1 MKKIICLAFALIFCV
16 LCYSSCNTSITINTN
31 GGYLENSD
39 TEGLSIKE
47 IIETIPT
54 KEGYIFGGWYSDKE
68 LTQLVTL
75 DGENLRQ
82 IKNVN
87 AKWITADKKEYDV
100 RSYSATITDSGRK
113 YQQYDIIRLAEDFD
127 YQGLLYAGYTEFKV
141 TFSFEI
147 SEQHDGYQYVF
158 LYKNQDC
165 VDTAS
170 LDYFI
175 SNTLYGQTPS
185 DPTLL
190 CSYRFEHSPGIADS
204 NWMPYSFTAY
214 IDIEDLED
222 ELYIRYGASGKYDDN
237 WLNRNVIVYVEPIK

>member
-1 MKKIICLAFALIFCV
+1 MKRLICLIFSLVFCALCCV
-16 LCYSSCNTSITINTN
+16 GCNTIITINTN
-31 GGYLENSD
+31 GGQMETMEN
-39 TEGLSIKE
+39 EKPSINE
-47 IIETIPT
+47 IIDTIPT
-54 KEGYIFGGWYSDKE
+54 KEGYIFGGWYADKK
-68 LTQLVTL
+68 LTQLVTS
-75 DGENLRQ
+75 DSENLGQ
-82 IKNVN
+82 VKEVY
-87 AKWITADKKEYDV
+87 AKWITADEKEYDV
-100 RSYSATITDSGRK
+100 RNYSATITDSGRK

-127 YQGLLYAGYTEFKV
+127 YQGLIYAGYTEFKV

-158 LYKNQDC
+158 LYKNQTC

-190 CSYRFEHSPGIADS
+190 CSYRFEHTPGIADS
-204 NWMPYSFTAY
+204 SWMPYSFTAY
-214 IDIEDLED
+214 VGIEDLEE

-237 WLNRNVIVYVEPIK
+237 WLNRNVVVYVEPIK

>member
-1 MKKIICLAFALIFCV
+1 MKKLFSLFFIVIVLSLCLTGCG
-16 LCYSSCNTSITINTN
+16 SSITINTN
-31 GGYLENSD
+31 GGQIDVVENA
-39 TEGLSIKE
+39 SIQE
-47 IIETIPT
+47 IISSTPT
-54 KEGYIFGGWYSDKE
+54 KDGYIFGGWYSDKE

-75 DGENLRQ
+75 DSKNLNQ
-82 IKNVN
+82 VKDVY
-87 AKWITADKKEYDV
+87 AKWITAEKIDYDV
-100 RSYSATITDSGRK
+100 RSDSATITDSGRK
-113 YQQYDIIRLAEDFD
+113 HQKYDTIRLADDFD
-127 YQGLLYAGYTEFKV
+127 YQGLIYAGYTEFKV

-158 LYKNQDC
+158 LYKNKTC
-165 VDTAS
+165 VDTSS

-204 NWMPYSFTAY
+204 SWSAYSFTAY
-214 IDIEDLED
+214 IDIEDLEK

-237 WLNRNVIVYVEPIK
+237 WLNRNVTVSVEPIK